1 MKRILEMVGPPL
13 LVLVII
19 LALWSL
25 AVRILDI
32 PAFVL
37 PGPERV
43 FATAI
48 MESER
53 LMTGFRNTLIASSVG
68 LLVAT
73 IVGVL
78 GAVILSTSRI
88 LERALYPWA
97 VVLQTVPVVAVA
109 PLFVL
114 WVGPGLVSVVLVAFI
129 IALFPILANT
139 LMGLVSTDPALI
151 DLLKMQGAG
160 RLAIFRKIRLP
171 NSLPYF
177 FTGMRIS
184 AGLAVIGTIV
194 GEMVV
199 GRGGAEAGLGYYVV
213 FSATQLKTDFVFATI
228 IVSTGLGIAFF
239 LAMVGLSSLV
249 MGRWHESE
257 LRLDR

>member
-1 MKRILEMVGPPL
+1 MRRILELIGPPL
-13 LVLVII
+13 LVLVIV
-19 LALWSL
+19 LGLWSL
-25 AVRILDI
+25 AVRLLGI

-37 PGPERV
+37 PSPEQV
-43 FATAI
+43 FETAI
-48 MESER
+48 VESER
-53 LMTGFRNTLIASSVG
+53 LMSGFRNTLVASTVG
-68 LLVAT
+68 LLAAT
-73 IVGVL
+73 VVGVL
-78 GAVILSTSRI
+78 GAIILSTSRV

-97 VVLQTVPVVAVA
+97 VVLQTVPVVALA

-114 WVGPGLVSVVLVAFI
+114 WVGPGFVSVVLVAFI

-151 DLLKMQGAG
+151 DLLRMQGAG
-160 RLAIFRKIRLP
+160 RAAIFRKIRLP

-199 GRGGAEAGLGYYVV
+199 GRGGEKAGLGYYVV

-257 LRLDR
+257 LRPNT

>member
-1 MKRILEMVGPPL
+1 MRRIFELIGPPL

-19 LALWSL
+19 LGLWSL
-25 AVRILDI
+25 AVRLLGI

-37 PGPERV
+37 PSPEQV
-43 FATAI
+43 FETAI
-48 MESER
+48 IESDR
-53 LMTGFRNTLIASSVG
+53 LMSGFRNTLVASTVG
-68 LLVAT
+68 LLAAT
-73 IVGVL
+73 VVGVL
-78 GAVILSTSRI
+78 GAIILSTSRV

-97 VVLQTVPVVAVA
+97 VVLQTVPVVALA

-114 WVGPGLVSVVLVAFI
+114 WVGPGFVSVVLVAFI

-151 DLLKMQGAG
+151 DLLRMQGAG
-160 RLAIFRKIRLP
+160 RAVIFRKIRLP

-199 GRGGAEAGLGYYVV
+199 GRGGEKAGLGYYVV

-257 LRLDR
+257 LRPST

>member
-1 MKRILEMVGPPL
+1 MVGPPL
-13 LVLVII
+13 LVLVIV
-19 LALWSL
+19 LSLWSM
-25 AVRILDI
+25 AVRILEL
-32 PAFVL
+32 PTFVL
-37 PGPERV
+37 PGPGRV
-43 FATAI
+43 FETAI
-48 MESER
+48 VESER
-53 LMTGFRNTLIASSVG
+53 LMTGFRNTLIASTVG
-68 LLVAT
+68 LVAAT
-73 IVGVL
+73 VVGVL
-78 GAVILSTSRI
+78 GAVILSTSRM

-97 VVLQTVPVVAVA
+97 VVMQTVPVVAVA

-151 DLLKMQGAG
+151 DLLRMQGAG
-160 RLAIFRKIRLP
+160 RMAIFRKIRLP

-184 AGLAVIGTIV
+184 AGLAVIGAIV
-194 GEMVV
+194 GGMVV
-199 GRGGAEAGLGYYVV
+199 GRGGSEAGLGYYIV

-228 IVSTGLGIAFF
+228 IVCTGLGIAFF
-239 LAMVGLSSLV
+239 LAIVGLSSLI

-257 LRLDR
+257 LRLDT

>member
-1 MKRILEMVGPPL
+1 MRRILELIGPPL
-13 LVLVII
+13 LVLVIV
-19 LALWSL
+19 LGLWSL
-25 AVRILDI
+25 AVRLLGI

-37 PGPERV
+37 PSPEQV
-43 FATAI
+43 FETAI
-48 MESER
+48 IESER
-53 LMTGFRNTLIASSVG
+53 LMSGFRNTLVASTVG
-68 LLVAT
+68 LLAAT
-73 IVGVL
+73 GVGVL
-78 GAVILSTSRI
+78 GAIILSTSRV

-97 VVLQTVPVVAVA
+97 VVLQTVPVVALA

-114 WVGPGLVSVVLVAFI
+114 WVGPGFVSVVLVAFI

-151 DLLKMQGAG
+151 DLLRMQGAG
-160 RLAIFRKIRLP
+160 RAAIFRKIRLP

-199 GRGGAEAGLGYYVV
+199 GRGGEKAGLGYYVV

-257 LRLDR
+257 LRPNT